1 MTNIALRAFRSGEL
15 APTWYAATNTQAYLA
30 GLRTL
35 LNGVVMRTGGIQ
47 NRSGTLYKGST
58 KSDGVARLIPAVFDD
73 TQNFVLEL
81 GVGYV
86 RFWKDG
92 SLITAT
98 VTGAWTDATAYDAGE
113 VVSYSG
119 TNYVALQ
126 THTSATANDRP
137 STGSNWTDYWYA
149 LTGTTYELPMPYQT
163 QDELRAVQYAVQDRV
178 VRFAHNGYARRSL
191 TRVADNQWEIAT
203 VTASAAALAAP
214 TGLATT
220 GTAGT
225 QTQWVVTAV
234 DASTARES
242 LASASAGTSA
252 DLAGLQATPQTL
264 TWNAVTGATAYK
276 VYRNDEDTGGIYGL
290 LATVTSATFVDA
302 ASTFITADVT
312 QQPPT
317 SSVSFNAPEDYP
329 GVIGAYQQ
337 RILLSGTTGNPDQVR
352 ASKVGSPDDFSVS
365 TPLVDSDAV
374 EWRMV
379 GQRAVRPLHF
389 LEVASRLIQ
398 FASTGEYIIEGDDS
412 GIISPGAVNPRQ
424 LSANGAAKY
433 PAPVPVDSSAMY
445 IQARGNQLRD
455 VVADG
460 GVALSTTAQHLF
472 ENVTIVEMAYQQMP
486 DSILWLVRSD
496 GVLLSFTYDTA
507 MEVRGWAKHTTDGLF
522 KSVCVV
528 QEGTED
534 AVYVVVER
542 TINSVTKRYVE
553 RFANRVATSP
563 VLMDC
568 AIAQQTVSGT
578 LTLASV
584 GLDLSENIFA
594 YTATASANTFVA
606 GDVGRVLRVRVG
618 GTWYTTLIVG
628 YTSATQVG
636 LWTAA
641 ANTGLAG
648 AIASGDWFLPPDL
661 RPIATEAVSITV
673 DGSVTASPYNPAYAA
688 QTAAAVTLGA
698 LNPVTAYTVTLSD
711 ADAMV
716 WVGLPYVT
724 DVQTLDIDAVEYT
737 VKDRGQWTGGLKAW
751 VRQTGKFWA
760 GPKAPASATSI
771 ADLEAMVPTDENW
784 EPVTTLDAGVV
795 SGILLSTWNDNGR
808 VFLRQV
814 DPVPLTLLGLSPQ
827 GHTGGR

>member
-15 APTWYAATNTQAYLA
+15 APTWYAATNTQAYLY
-30 GLRTL
+30 GLRKL

-58 KSDGVARLIPAVFDD
+58 KSDGVARIIPAVFDD
-73 TQNFVLEL
+73 DQNYVLEL

-86 RFWKDG
+86 RFWKNG
-92 SLITAT
+92 SPILGT
-98 VTGAWTDATAYDAGE
+98 VTGAWADATGYGAGQ

-126 THTSATANDRP
+126 THTSNLANDRP
-137 STGSNWTDYWYA
+137 STGANWEDYWYA

-163 QDELRAVQYAVQDRV
+163 QDELRRVQFAVQDGV
-178 VRFAHNGYARRSL
+178 VRFAYNGYTRRTL
-191 TRVADNQWEIAT
+191 TRLSDNEWMVEE
-203 VTASAAALAAP
+203 VTGSTSGLAAP
-214 TGLATT
+214 LNLATS
-220 GTAGT
+220 GTVGT
-225 QTQWVVTAV
+225 VTSWVVTAYDPV
-234 DASTARES
+234 TFRES
-242 LASASAGTSA
+242 VASASAGTSA
-252 DLAGLQATPQTL
+252 DLSAISTTPQTL
-264 TWNAVTGATAYK
+264 TWDAVTGATSYRL
-276 VYRNDEDTGGIYGL
+276 YRNDETTGGVFGL
-290 LATVTSATFVDA
+290 IVETGSATFVDS
-302 ASTFITADVT
+302 ASATADIT
-312 QQPPT
+312 QQPPR
-317 SSVSFNAPEDYP
+317 SSVSFSSPSEYP

-389 LEVASRLIQ
+389 LEVASRLVQ

-424 LSANGAAKY
+424 LSANGAAPY
-433 PAPVPVDSSAMY
+433 PAPVPVDSSALY

-455 VVADG
+455 VVGDG

-486 DSILWLVRSD
+486 DSVLWLVRSD

-507 MEVRGWAKHTTDGLF
+507 MDVKGWAQHTTDGLF

-542 TINSVTKRYVE
+542 TINGNTKRYVE
-553 RFANRVATSP
+553 RFANRQATSP

-568 AIAQQTVSGT
+568 AIAQQSVSGT
-578 LTLASV
+578 LTV
-584 GLDLSENIFA
+584 GVIGLDLSENVFV
-594 YTATASANTFVA
+594 YTVTASTANFVG
-606 GDVGRVLRVRVG
+606 GDVGRVLRLRVG
-618 GTWYTTLIVG
+618 GTWYTTIIVG
-628 YTSATQVG
+628 YTSTTQVTV
-636 LWTAA
+636 WTASS
-641 ANTGLAG
+641 NSGLAG
-648 AIASGDWFLPPDL
+648 SIASGDWFLPPDL

-673 DGSVTASPYNPAYAA
+673 NGTVTASPYNPAYAA

-698 LNPVTAYTVTLSD
+698 VNPVTAYTVTLIS
-711 ADAMV
+711 ATATV

-724 DVQTLDIDAVEYT
+724 DIQTLDIDAVERT
-737 VKDRGQWTGGLKAW
+737 IKDRGQWTGGLKAW

-760 GPKAPASATSI
+760 GPRAPSSATSI
-771 ADLEAMVPTDENW
+771 ADLEAMVPQDEYW
-784 EPVTTLDAGVV
+784 DVVTTLDAGVV

-827 GHTGGR
+827 GFMGGR